1 MSSRNIAFIAAAL
14 AVAAFL
20 VIPSV
25 VAQEAE
31 PSEEPPQKRC
41 YAVLF
46 AKGPGFVEE
55 TGTGGQPGMGEHLE
69 FIMGLHADGV
79 VPLGGPLFDDD
90 EREHVS
96 GILYFVKADSVQE
109 ARDIAL
115 REPMVKT
122 QVVEIVSVREF
133 LTGVGVGRLD

>member
-1 MSSRNIAFIAAAL
+1 MSCRNVARIAAAL
-14 AVAAFL
+14 VVTAFL
-20 VIPSV
+20 ATASV
-25 VAQEAE
+25 AIQEAE
-31 PSEEPPQKRC
+31 SSEDPPQKRF

-55 TGTGGQPGMGEHLE
+55 QGARGQLGMEAHVK

-79 VPLGGPLFDDD
+79 VPLGGALFDDD
-90 EREHVS
+90 ERERVS
-96 GILYFVKADSVQE
+96 GILYFVKAGSVQE

-133 LTGVGVGRLD
+133 ITGVGVGRLD

>member
-1 MSSRNIAFIAAAL
+1 MRNVAHIAAAL
-14 AVAAFL
+14 VIAASL
-20 VIPSV
+20 
-25 VAQEAE
+25 AATGAGTQETESSDA
-31 PSEEPPQKRC
+31 SPQKRV

-55 TGTGGQPGMGEHLE
+55 AGPRGQLGMEAHVE

-79 VPLGGPLFDDD
+79 VPLGGALFDDD
-90 EREHVS
+90 EREQVS
-96 GILYFVKADSVQE
+96 GILYFVKAGSVQE

-133 LTGVGVGRLD
+133 ITGVGVGRLD

>member
-1 MSSRNIAFIAAAL
+1 MSSRNVTLIAAAL
-14 AVAAFL
+14 
-20 VIPSV
+20 V
-25 VAQEAE
+25 VATFLATPSLAAQKAE
-31 PSEEPPQKRC
+31 PSEDPPQKRF

-55 TGTGGQPGMGEHLE
+55 AGTRGQPGMEEHVK

-90 EREHVS
+90 ERGKVS
-96 GILYFVKADSVQE
+96 GILYFVKAESVQK
-109 ARDIAL
+109 ARHIAL
-115 REPMVKT
+115 QEPMVKT